1 MQNKGFQGSKVPGFG
16 ALDFG
21 TLHPTPMPTAQ
32 LPTLLSFL
40 LIFGLASAGYAQ
52 NLRGRIVDAST
63 NEPLAFANVY
73 YNNTTI
79 GVQSDVSGNFS
90 IKSIG
95 LQVELVVSYLGYET
109 LNFPITESYSDRI
122 LVFKL
127 VPKVNEMKAF
137 EVNSKRGKA
146 WYENLE
152 VFKQLAIGT
161 TFFANDC
168 KILNPEVLQFAYDT
182 ATFTMRAS
190 ADEPLQIEHK
200 AFGFKINYELR
211 QYEYNVIDHNFIITG
226 YPFFTFMTGSKQ
238 QERRWRNNQLLAYEG
253 SLLHFGHSVHQRKL
267 QEEGFELRWVE
278 RMLNPN
284 FQETAQSKSAL
295 SALKKI
301 PFYQAV
307 RRDNPYQQTL
317 NASEVQKFIER
328 VDTSK
333 VDYPDFLVERDSTLF
348 LHFKNYLQVK
358 YTNSSYSWAPGQYGP
373 RTSLIFL
380 DKAFIELD
388 ATGRILD
395 PSAVRVE
402 GYWASQLLGDL
413 LPLDYQPPPKK
424 E

>member
-1 MQNKGFQGSKVPGFG
+1 MSKYPLLTILFLLLLG
-16 ALDFG
+16 L
-21 TLHPTPMPTAQ
+21 LHPGQAQ
-32 LPTLLSFL
+32 TQFL
-40 LIFGLASAGYAQ
+40 K
-52 NLRGRIVDAST
+52 GRIVDALS

-109 LNFPITESYSDRI
+109 LNFPITESYVGKM

-127 VPKVNEMKAF
+127 SPKVNEMKAF

-152 VFKQLAIGT
+152 VFKQLAIGR
-161 TFFANDC
+161 TFFASEC

-182 ATFTMRAS
+182 ATFTMRAN

-200 AFGFKINYELR
+200 AFGFKISYALR
-211 QYEYNVIDHNFIITG
+211 QYEYNVVDHNFIITG
-226 YPFFTFMTGSKQ
+226 FPFFEFMKGSKQ

-267 QEEGFELRWVE
+267 KEDGFELHWVE
-278 RMLNPN
+278 RMRNPN
-284 FQETAQSKSAL
+284 FKETAQTQSAL
-295 SALKKI
+295 NALKKI

-307 RRDNPYQQTL
+307 KQDNPYQRAL
-317 NASEVQKFIER
+317 HDSEVQKFIER

-333 VDYPDFLVERDSTLF
+333 VDYPDFLVERDSTSF

-358 YTNSSYSWAPGQYGP
+358 YLNSTYTWAPGQYGP

-380 DKAFIELD
+380 DKAYIELD

>member
-1 MQNKGFQGSKVPGFG
+1 MSAPHFSMSLV
-16 ALDFG
+16 
-21 TLHPTPMPTAQ
+21 
-32 LPTLLSFL
+32 FL
-40 LIFGLASAGYAQ
+40 LLLGLTSTGLAQ

-79 GVQSDVSGNFS
+79 GVQSDIEGKFS
-90 IKSIG
+90 IKSMG

-109 LNFPITESYSDRI
+109 LIFPITESYADKI

-127 VPKVNEMKAF
+127 IPKVNEMKAF

-152 VFKQLAIGT
+152 VFKELAIGT
-161 TFFANDC
+161 TFFASDC
-168 KILNPEVLQFAYDT
+168 NILNPEVLQFAYDT

-200 AFGFKINYELR
+200 AFGYKINYELR
-211 QYEYNVIDHNFIITG
+211 QYEYNVVDHNFIITG

-238 QERRWRNNQLLAYEG
+238 QERRWKNNQLLAYEG
-253 SLLHFGHSVHQRKL
+253 SLLHFGHAVRQRKL
-267 QEEGFELRWVE
+267 QEDGFELHWVE
-278 RMLNPN
+278 RMPNPN
-284 FQETAQSKSAL
+284 FRETSQTKSAL
-295 SALKKI
+295 IALKKI

-307 RRDNPYQQTL
+307 RKNNPYQEAL
-317 NASEVQKFIER
+317 YASEVQRFIER
-328 VDTSK
+328 VDTNK
-333 VDYPDFLVERDSTLF
+333 VDYPDFVVERDSSLF

-358 YTNSSYSWAPGQYGP
+358 YSKSSYSWAPGQYGP
-373 RTSLIFL
+373 RISLIFL
-380 DKAFIELD
+380 DKPSIELD
-388 ATGRILD
+388 ATGRIRD
-395 PSAVRVE
+395 PAAVRVE
-402 GYWASQLLGDL
+402 GFWASQLLGDL

>member
-1 MQNKGFQGSKVPGFG
+1 M
-16 ALDFG
+16 
-21 TLHPTPMPTAQ
+21 PTPHFS
-32 LPTLLSFL
+32 TLLVFL
-40 LIFGLASAGYAQ
+40 LIFGLASAGHSQ
-52 NLRGRIVDAST
+52 NLRGRIVDASS

-79 GVQSDVSGNFS
+79 GVQSDIEGKFS
-90 IKSIG
+90 IKSMG

-109 LNFPITESYSDRI
+109 LIFPITESYADKI

-152 VFKQLAIGT
+152 VFKELAIGT
-161 TFFANDC
+161 TFFASDC
-168 KILNPEVLQFAYDT
+168 TILNPEVLQFAYDT

-200 AFGFKINYELR
+200 AFGYKITYELR
-211 QYEYNVIDHNFIITG
+211 QYEYNVVDHNFIITG
-226 YPFFTFMTGSKQ
+226 YPFFTFMTGNKQ
-238 QERRWRNNQLLAYEG
+238 QERRWKNNQLLAYEG
-253 SLLHFGHSVHQRKL
+253 SLLHFGHAVRQRKL
-267 QEEGFELRWVE
+267 QEDGFELHWVE
-278 RMLNPN
+278 RMPNPN
-284 FQETAQSKSAL
+284 FRETSQTKSAL
-295 SALKKI
+295 NALKKI

-307 RRDNPYQQTL
+307 RKNNPYQEAL
-317 NASEVQKFIER
+317 YASEVQRFIER
-328 VDTSK
+328 VDTNK
-333 VDYPDFLVERDSTLF
+333 VDYPDFVVERDSSLF

-358 YTNSSYSWAPGQYGP
+358 YSKSTYSWAPGQYGP

-380 DKAFIELD
+380 DKPSIELD

-395 PSAVRVE
+395 PAAVRVE
-402 GYWASQLLGDL
+402 GFWASQLLGDL

>member
-1 MQNKGFQGSKVPGFG
+1 
-16 ALDFG
+16 
-21 TLHPTPMPTAQ
+21 MPACQ
-32 LPTLLSFL
+32 LPIWFSFL
-40 LIFGLASAGYAQ
+40 LIFGLASAGHTQ

-63 NEPLAFANVY
+63 NEPLAFANIY

-79 GVQSDVSGNFS
+79 GVQSDIEGKFS
-90 IKSIG
+90 IKSMG

-109 LNFPITESYSDRI
+109 LIFPITESYADKI

-152 VFKQLAIGT
+152 VFKELAIGT
-161 TFFANDC
+161 TFFASDC
-168 KILNPEVLQFAYDT
+168 TILNPEVLQFAYDT

-200 AFGFKINYELR
+200 AFGYKITYELR
-211 QYEYNVIDHNFIITG
+211 QYEYNVVDHNFIITG
-226 YPFFTFMTGSKQ
+226 YPFFTFMTGNKQ
-238 QERRWRNNQLLAYEG
+238 QERRWKNNQLLAYEG
-253 SLLHFGHSVHQRKL
+253 SLLHFGHAVRQRKL
-267 QEEGFELRWVE
+267 QEDGFELHWVE
-278 RMLNPN
+278 RMPNPN
-284 FQETAQSKSAL
+284 FRETSQTKSAL
-295 SALKKI
+295 TALKKI

-307 RRDNPYQQTL
+307 RKNNPYQEAL
-317 NASEVQKFIER
+317 YASEVQRFIER
-328 VDTSK
+328 VDTNK
-333 VDYPDFLVERDSTLF
+333 VDYPDFVVERDSSLF

-358 YTNSSYSWAPGQYGP
+358 YSKSTYSWAPGQYGP

-380 DKAFIELD
+380 DKPSIELD
-388 ATGRILD
+388 ATGRILE
-395 PSAVRVE
+395 PAAVRVE
-402 GYWASQLLGDL
+402 GFWASQLLGDL

>member
-1 MQNKGFQGSKVPGFG
+1 M
-16 ALDFG
+16 
-21 TLHPTPMPTAQ
+21 PTPHFS
-32 LPTLLSFL
+32 TLLVFL
-40 LIFGLASAGYAQ
+40 LLSGLPNTGLAQ
-52 NLRGRIVDAST
+52 NLRGRIVDASS

-79 GVQSDVSGNFS
+79 GVQSDIEGKFS
-90 IKSIG
+90 IKSMG

-109 LNFPITESYSDRI
+109 LIFPITESYADKI

-152 VFKQLAIGT
+152 VFKELAIGT
-161 TFFANDC
+161 TFFASDC
-168 KILNPEVLQFAYDT
+168 TILNPEVLQFAYDT

-200 AFGFKINYELR
+200 AFGYKITYELR
-211 QYEYNVIDHNFIITG
+211 QYEYNVVDHNFIITG
-226 YPFFTFMTGSKQ
+226 YPFFTFMTGNKQ
-238 QERRWRNNQLLAYEG
+238 QERRWKNNQLLAYEG
-253 SLLHFGHSVHQRKL
+253 SLLHFGHAVRQRKL
-267 QEEGFELRWVE
+267 QEDGFELRWVE
-278 RMLNPN
+278 RMPNPN
-284 FQETAQSKSAL
+284 FRETSQTKSAL
-295 SALKKI
+295 NALKKI

-307 RRDNPYQQTL
+307 RKNNPYQEAL
-317 NASEVQKFIER
+317 YASEVQRFIER
-328 VDTSK
+328 VDTNK
-333 VDYPDFLVERDSTLF
+333 VDYPDFVVERDSSLF

-358 YTNSSYSWAPGQYGP
+358 YSKSTYSWAPGQYGP

-380 DKAFIELD
+380 DKPSIELD

-395 PSAVRVE
+395 PAAVRVE
-402 GYWASQLLGDL
+402 GFWASQLLGDL

>member
-1 MQNKGFQGSKVPGFG
+1 
-16 ALDFG
+16 
-21 TLHPTPMPTAQ
+21 MPACQ
-32 LPTLLSFL
+32 LPIWFSFL
-40 LIFGLASAGYAQ
+40 LIVGLASAGHTQ

-79 GVQSDVSGNFS
+79 GVQSDIEGKFS
-90 IKSIG
+90 IKSMG

-109 LNFPITESYSDRI
+109 LIFPITESYADKI

-152 VFKQLAIGT
+152 VFKELAIGT
-161 TFFANDC
+161 TFFASDC
-168 KILNPEVLQFAYDT
+168 TILNPEVLQFAYDT

-200 AFGFKINYELR
+200 AFGYKITYELR
-211 QYEYNVIDHNFIITG
+211 QYEYNVVNHNFIITG
-226 YPFFTFMTGSKQ
+226 YPFFTFMTGNKQ
-238 QERRWRNNQLLAYEG
+238 QERRWKNNQLLAYEG
-253 SLLHFGHSVHQRKL
+253 SLLHFGHAVRQRKL
-267 QEEGFELRWVE
+267 QEDGFELHWVE
-278 RMLNPN
+278 RMPNPN
-284 FQETAQSKSAL
+284 FRETSQTKSAL
-295 SALKKI
+295 NALKKI

-307 RRDNPYQQTL
+307 RKNNPYQEAL
-317 NASEVQKFIER
+317 YASEVQRFIER
-328 VDTSK
+328 VDTNK
-333 VDYPDFLVERDSTLF
+333 VDYPDFVVEKDSSLF

-358 YTNSSYSWAPGQYGP
+358 YSKSTYSWAPGQYGP

-380 DKAFIELD
+380 DKPSIELD
-388 ATGRILD
+388 ATGRILE
-395 PSAVRVE
+395 PAAVRVE
-402 GYWASQLLGDL
+402 GFWASQLLGDL

>member
-1 MQNKGFQGSKVPGFG
+1 
-16 ALDFG
+16 
-21 TLHPTPMPTAQ
+21 MPTARFFT
-32 LPTLLSFL
+32 LVIFLLLS
-40 LIFGLASAGYAQ
+40 GLSQAAFSQ
-52 NLRGRIVDAST
+52 NIVGRIVDAST

-79 GVQSDVSGNFS
+79 GVQSDIEGKFS
-90 IKSIG
+90 IKSMG

-109 LNFPITESYSDRI
+109 LNFPITESLAGKI

-152 VFKQLAIGT
+152 VFKELAIGT
-161 TFFANDC
+161 TFFASDC
-168 KILNPEVLQFAYDT
+168 TILNPEVLQFAYDT

-200 AFGFKINYELR
+200 AFGYKINYELR
-211 QYEYNVIDHNFIITG
+211 QYEYNVVDHNFIITG
-226 YPFFTFMTGSKQ
+226 YPFFTFMTGNKQ
-238 QERRWRNNQLLAYEG
+238 QERRWKNNQLLAYEG
-253 SLLHFGHSVHQRKL
+253 SLLHFGHAVRQRKL
-267 QEEGFELRWVE
+267 QEDGFELHWVE
-278 RMLNPN
+278 RMPNPN
-284 FQETAQSKSAL
+284 FRETSQTKSAL
-295 SALKKI
+295 NALKKI

-307 RRDNPYQQTL
+307 RKNNPYQEAL
-317 NASEVQKFIER
+317 YASEVQRFIER
-328 VDTSK
+328 VDTNK
-333 VDYPDFLVERDSTLF
+333 VDYPDFVVERDSSLF

-358 YTNSSYSWAPGQYGP
+358 YSKSTYSWAPGQYGP

-380 DKAFIELD
+380 DKPSIELD
-388 ATGRILD
+388 ATGRILE
-395 PSAVRVE
+395 PAAVRVE
-402 GYWASQLLGDL
+402 GFWASQLLGDL

>member
-1 MQNKGFQGSKVPGFG
+1 ML
-16 ALDFG
+16 AC
-21 TLHPTPMPTAQ
+21 Q
-32 LPTLLSFL
+32 LPIWFSFL
-40 LIFGLASAGYAQ
+40 LIVGLAPAGHTQ

-79 GVQSDVSGNFS
+79 GVQSDVEGKFS
-90 IKSIG
+90 IKSMG

-109 LNFPITESYSDRI
+109 LIFPITESYADKI

-152 VFKQLAIGT
+152 VFKELAIGT
-161 TFFANDC
+161 TFFASDC
-168 KILNPEVLQFAYDT
+168 TILNPEVLQFAYDT

-200 AFGFKINYELR
+200 AFGYKITYELR
-211 QYEYNVIDHNFIITG
+211 QYEYNVVDHNFIITG
-226 YPFFTFMTGSKQ
+226 YPFFTFMTGNKQ
-238 QERRWRNNQLLAYEG
+238 QERRWKNNQLLAYEG
-253 SLLHFGHSVHQRKL
+253 SLLHFGHAVRQRKL
-267 QEEGFELRWVE
+267 QEDGFELRWVE
-278 RMLNPN
+278 RMPNPN
-284 FQETAQSKSAL
+284 YRETSQTKSAL
-295 SALKKI
+295 NALKKI

-307 RRDNPYQQTL
+307 RKNNPYQEAL
-317 NASEVQKFIER
+317 YASEVQRFIER
-328 VDTSK
+328 VDTNK
-333 VDYPDFLVERDSTLF
+333 VDYPDFVVERDSSLF

-358 YTNSSYSWAPGQYGP
+358 YSKSTYSWAPGQYGP

-380 DKAFIELD
+380 DKPSIELD

-395 PSAVRVE
+395 PAAVRVE
-402 GYWASQLLGDL
+402 GFWASQLLGDL

>member
-1 MQNKGFQGSKVPGFG
+1 M
-16 ALDFG
+16 
-21 TLHPTPMPTAQ
+21 PTPHFFMP
-32 LPTLLSFL
+32 LVFL
-40 LIFGLASAGYAQ
+40 LIVGLASAGHTQ

-79 GVQSDVSGNFS
+79 GVQSDISGKFS
-90 IKSIG
+90 IKSMG

-109 LNFPITESYSDRI
+109 LIFPITESYADKI

-152 VFKQLAIGT
+152 VFKELAIGT
-161 TFFANDC
+161 TFFASDC
-168 KILNPEVLQFAYDT
+168 TILNPEVLQFAYDT

-200 AFGFKINYELR
+200 AFGYKITYELR
-211 QYEYNVIDHNFIITG
+211 QYEYNVVDHNFIITG
-226 YPFFTFMTGSKQ
+226 YPFFTFMTGNKQ
-238 QERRWRNNQLLAYEG
+238 QERRWKNNQLLAYEG
-253 SLLHFGHSVHQRKL
+253 SLLHFGHAVRQRKL
-267 QEEGFELRWVE
+267 QEDGFELHWVE
-278 RMLNPN
+278 RMPNPN
-284 FQETAQSKSAL
+284 FRETSQTKSAL
-295 SALKKI
+295 NALKKI

-307 RRDNPYQQTL
+307 RKNNPYQEAL
-317 NASEVQKFIER
+317 YASEIQRFIER

-333 VDYPDFLVERDSTLF
+333 VDYPDFLVAKDSSFF

-358 YTNSSYSWAPGQYGP
+358 YNKSSYSWAPGQYGP

-380 DKAFIELD
+380 DKAFVELD

-395 PSAVRVE
+395 PAAVRVE
-402 GYWASQLLGDL
+402 GFWASQLLGDL

>member
-1 MQNKGFQGSKVPGFG
+1 MKPEAFHFPS
-16 ALDFG
+16 
-21 TLHPTPMPTAQ
+21 MPIPHFSQ
-32 LPTLLSFL
+32 LLVFL
-40 LIFGLASAGYAQ
+40 LLLGVLPESFTQ
-52 NLRGRIVDAST
+52 NLRGRIVDTNT

-79 GVQSDVSGNFS
+79 GVQSDVNGNFS

-109 LNFPITESYSDRI
+109 LNFPISESYAGRI

-161 TFFANDC
+161 TFFASDC

-200 AFGFKINYELR
+200 AFGFKINYSLH
-211 QYEYNVIDHNFIITG
+211 QYEYNIVDHNFIITG
-226 YPFFTFMTGSKQ
+226 YPFFTFMTGNKQ
-238 QERRWRNNQLLAYEG
+238 QERRWRNNQQLAYEG
-253 SLLHFGHSVHQRKL
+253 SLLHFGHAVRQRKL
-267 QEEGFELRWVE
+267 KQEGFELHWVE

-284 FQETAQSKSAL
+284 FRETAQTQSAL
-295 SALKKI
+295 NALKKI

-307 RRDNPYQQTL
+307 RKDNPYQQAL
-317 NASEVQKFIER
+317 HDSEVQKFIER

-333 VDYPDFLVERDSTLF
+333 VDYADFLVERDSALF

-380 DKAFIELD
+380 DKALIELG
-388 ATGRILD
+388 ASGRILE

-402 GYWASQLLGDL
+402 GYWAAQLLGDL

>member
-1 MQNKGFQGSKVPGFG
+1 
-16 ALDFG
+16 
-21 TLHPTPMPTAQ
+21 MPACQ
-32 LPTLLSFL
+32 LPIWFSFL
-40 LIFGLASAGYAQ
+40 LIVGLASAGHTQ

-79 GVQSDVSGNFS
+79 GVQSDVEGKFS
-90 IKSIG
+90 IKSMG

-109 LNFPITESYSDRI
+109 LIFPITESYADKI

-152 VFKQLAIGT
+152 VFKELAIGT
-161 TFFANDC
+161 TFFASDC
-168 KILNPEVLQFAYDT
+168 TILNPEVLQFAYDT

-200 AFGFKINYELR
+200 AFGYKITYELR
-211 QYEYNVIDHNFIITG
+211 QYEYNVVDHNFIITG
-226 YPFFTFMTGSKQ
+226 YPFFTFMTGTKQ
-238 QERRWRNNQLLAYEG
+238 QERRWKNNQLLAYEG
-253 SLLHFGHSVHQRKL
+253 SLLHFGHAVRQRKL
-267 QEEGFELRWVE
+267 QEDGFELHWVE
-278 RMLNPN
+278 RMPNPN
-284 FQETAQSKSAL
+284 FRETSQTKSAL
-295 SALKKI
+295 NALKKI

-307 RRDNPYQQTL
+307 RKNNPYQEAL
-317 NASEVQKFIER
+317 YASEVQRFIER
-328 VDTSK
+328 VDTNK
-333 VDYPDFLVERDSTLF
+333 VDYPDFVVERDSSLF

-358 YTNSSYSWAPGQYGP
+358 YSKSTYSWAPGQYGP

-380 DKAFIELD
+380 DKPSIELD
-388 ATGRILD
+388 ATGRILE
-395 PSAVRVE
+395 PAAVRVE
-402 GYWASQLLGDL
+402 GFWASQLLGDL

>member
-1 MQNKGFQGSKVPGFG
+1 
-16 ALDFG
+16 
-21 TLHPTPMPTAQ
+21 MPTARFFT
-32 LPTLLSFL
+32 LVIFLLLS
-40 LIFGLASAGYAQ
+40 GLSQAAFSQ
-52 NLRGRIVDAST
+52 NIVGRIVDAST

-79 GVQSDVSGNFS
+79 GVQSDIEGKFS
-90 IKSIG
+90 IKSMG

-109 LNFPITESYSDRI
+109 LIFPITESYADKI

-127 VPKVNEMKAF
+127 IPKVNEMKAF

-152 VFKQLAIGT
+152 VFKELAIGT
-161 TFFANDC
+161 TFFASDC
-168 KILNPEVLQFAYDT
+168 TILNPEVLQFAYDT

-200 AFGFKINYELR
+200 AFGYKINYELR
-211 QYEYNVIDHNFIITG
+211 QYEYNVVDHNFIITG

-238 QERRWRNNQLLAYEG
+238 QERRWKNNQLLAYEG
-253 SLLHFGHSVHQRKL
+253 SLLHFGHAVRQRKL
-267 QEEGFELRWVE
+267 QEDGFELHWVE
-278 RMLNPN
+278 RMPNPN
-284 FQETAQSKSAL
+284 FRETSQTKSAL
-295 SALKKI
+295 NALKKI

-307 RRDNPYQQTL
+307 RKNNPYQEAL
-317 NASEVQKFIER
+317 YASEVQRFIER
-328 VDTSK
+328 VDTNK
-333 VDYPDFLVERDSTLF
+333 VDYPDFVVERDSSLF

-358 YTNSSYSWAPGQYGP
+358 YSKSSYSWAPGQYGP
-373 RTSLIFL
+373 RISLIFL
-380 DKAFIELD
+380 DKPSIELD

-395 PSAVRVE
+395 PAAVRVE
-402 GYWASQLLGDL
+402 GFWASQLLGDL

>member
-1 MQNKGFQGSKVPGFG
+1 M
-16 ALDFG
+16 
-21 TLHPTPMPTAQ
+21 PTPHFS
-32 LPTLLSFL
+32 TLLVFL
-40 LIFGLASAGYAQ
+40 LLLGLPPTGLAQ

-79 GVQSDVSGNFS
+79 GVQSDIEGKFS
-90 IKSIG
+90 IKSMG

-109 LNFPITESYSDRI
+109 LIFPITESYADKI

-127 VPKVNEMKAF
+127 IPKVNEMKAF

-152 VFKQLAIGT
+152 VFKELAIGT
-161 TFFANDC
+161 TFFASDC
-168 KILNPEVLQFAYDT
+168 TILNPEVLQFAYDT

-200 AFGFKINYELR
+200 AFGYKINYELR
-211 QYEYNVIDHNFIITG
+211 QYEYNVVDHNFIITG

-238 QERRWRNNQLLAYEG
+238 QERRWKNNQLLAYEG
-253 SLLHFGHSVHQRKL
+253 SLLHFGHAVRQRKL
-267 QEEGFELRWVE
+267 QEDGFELHWVE
-278 RMLNPN
+278 RMPNPN
-284 FQETAQSKSAL
+284 FRETSQTKSAL
-295 SALKKI
+295 NALKKI

-307 RRDNPYQQTL
+307 RKNNPYQEAL
-317 NASEVQKFIER
+317 YASEVQRFIER
-328 VDTSK
+328 VDTNK
-333 VDYPDFLVERDSTLF
+333 VDYPDFVVERDSSLF

-358 YTNSSYSWAPGQYGP
+358 YSKSSYSWAPGQYGP
-373 RTSLIFL
+373 RISLIFL
-380 DKAFIELD
+380 DKPSIELD
-388 ATGRILD
+388 ATGRILE
-395 PSAVRVE
+395 PAAVRVE
-402 GYWASQLLGDL
+402 GFWASQLLGDL

>member
-1 MQNKGFQGSKVPGFG
+1 
-16 ALDFG
+16 
-21 TLHPTPMPTAQ
+21 MPASQ
-32 LPTLLSFL
+32 LPIWFSFL
-40 LIFGLASAGYAQ
+40 LIFGLASAGHTQ
-52 NLRGRIVDAST
+52 NLRGRIVDAKT

-79 GVQSDVSGNFS
+79 GVQSDVEGKFS

-109 LNFPITESYSDRI
+109 LIFPITESYADKI

-127 VPKVNEMKAF
+127 APKVNEMKAF

-152 VFKQLAIGT
+152 VFKELAIGT
-161 TFFANDC
+161 TFFASDC
-168 KILNPEVLQFAYDT
+168 TLLNPEVLQFAYDT

-190 ADEPLQIEHK
+190 ADEPLQFEHK
-200 AFGFKINYELR
+200 AFGYKINYELR
-211 QYEYNVIDHNFIITG
+211 QYEYNVVDRNFIITG

-238 QERRWRNNQLLAYEG
+238 QERRWKNNQLLAYEG
-253 SLLHFGHSVHQRKL
+253 SLLHFGHAVRQRKL
-267 QEEGFELRWVE
+267 QEDGFELHWVE
-278 RMLNPN
+278 RMPNPN
-284 FQETAQSKSAL
+284 FRETSQTKSAL
-295 SALKKI
+295 NALKKI

-307 RRDNPYQQTL
+307 RKNNPYQETI
-317 NASEVQKFIER
+317 NASETQRFIER
-328 VDTSK
+328 VDTNK
-333 VDYPDFLVERDSTLF
+333 VDYPDFLVTKDSSLF

-358 YTNSSYSWAPGQYGP
+358 YNKSSYSWAPGQYGP
-373 RTSLIFL
+373 RTSLIFM
-380 DKAFIELD
+380 DKAFVELD

-395 PSAVRVE
+395 PAAVRLE
-402 GYWASQLLGDL
+402 GFWASQLLGDL

>member
-1 MQNKGFQGSKVPGFG
+1 MSRYPFLSTFAFLILGLF
-16 ALDFG
+16 
-21 TLHPTPMPTAQ
+21 HPCQAQ
-32 LPTLLSFL
+32 TQFL
-40 LIFGLASAGYAQ
+40 K
-52 NLRGRIVDAST
+52 GRIVDALS

-79 GVQSDVSGNFS
+79 GVQSDVNGHFS

-95 LQVELVVSYLGYET
+95 PQVELVVSYLGYET
-109 LNFPITESYSDRI
+109 LNFPITESYLDRI

-137 EVNSKRGKA
+137 QVNSKRGRA

-152 VFKQLAIGT
+152 VFKELAIGR
-161 TFFANDC
+161 TFFASDC

-200 AFGFKINYELR
+200 AFGFKISYALR
-211 QYEYNVIDHNFIITG
+211 QYEYNVINRNFIITG
-226 YPFFTFMTGSKQ
+226 FPFFEFMKGSKQ
-238 QERRWRNNQLLAYEG
+238 QERRWQNNQKLAYEG
-253 SLLHFGHSVHQRKL
+253 SLLHFGHAIRQRKL
-267 QEEGFELRWVE
+267 KEEGFELHWVE
-278 RMLNPN
+278 RMRNPD
-284 FQETAQSKSAL
+284 FKETAQTQSAIN
-295 SALKKI
+295 ALKKI

-307 RRDNPYQQTL
+307 KQDNPYQQAL
-317 NASEVQKFIER
+317 YDSEVQKFIEK

-333 VDYPDFLVERDSTLF
+333 VDYPDFLVERDSSTF
-348 LHFKNYLQVK
+348 LHFRNYLQVK
-358 YTNSSYSWAPGQYGP
+358 YLNSTYTWAPGQYGP

-380 DKAFIELD
+380 DKPYIELD
-388 ATGRILD
+388 ETGRIMD
-395 PSAVRVE
+395 TSAVRVE

>member
-1 MQNKGFQGSKVPGFG
+1 
-16 ALDFG
+16 
-21 TLHPTPMPTAQ
+21 MPAYQ
-32 LPTLLSFL
+32 LPIWFSFL
-40 LIFGLASAGYAQ
+40 LIFGLASAGHTQ
-52 NLRGRIVDAST
+52 NLRGRIVDAKT

-79 GVQSDVSGNFS
+79 GVQSDVEGKFS

-109 LNFPITESYSDRI
+109 LNFPITESYADKI

-127 VPKVNEMKAF
+127 APKVNEMKAF

-152 VFKQLAIGT
+152 VFKELAIGT
-161 TFFANDC
+161 TFFASDC
-168 KILNPEVLQFAYDT
+168 TLLNPEVLQFAYDT

-190 ADEPLQIEHK
+190 ADEPLQFEHK
-200 AFGFKINYELR
+200 AFGYKINYELR
-211 QYEYNVIDHNFIITG
+211 QYEYNVVDRNFIITG

-238 QERRWRNNQLLAYEG
+238 QERRWKNNQLLAYEG
-253 SLLHFGHSVHQRKL
+253 SLLHFGHAVRGRKL
-267 QEEGFELRWVE
+267 QEDGFELHWVE
-278 RMLNPN
+278 RMPNPN
-284 FQETAQSKSAL
+284 FRETSQTKSAL
-295 SALKKI
+295 NALKKI

-307 RRDNPYQQTL
+307 RKNNPYQETI
-317 NASEVQKFIER
+317 NASETQRFIER

-333 VDYPDFLVERDSTLF
+333 VDYADFLEARDSSLF

-358 YTNSSYSWAPGQYGP
+358 YNKSSYSWAPGQYGP
-373 RTSLIFL
+373 RTSLIFM
-380 DKAFIELD
+380 DKAFVELD
-388 ATGRILD
+388 ATGRILE
-395 PSAVRVE
+395 PAAVRLE
-402 GYWASQLLGDL
+402 GFWASQLLGDL